1 MKLSIVVPV
10 FNAEK
15 TLEACLT
22 SILEQDLKDW
32 ECFLINDGSTD
43 RSSHICE
50 TFAVKDS
57 RFKVVHKY
65 NEGPAVTRNLGIYLA
80 QGDWL
85 GFVDADDW
93 IEPNRF
99 SSSIDYAE
107 QNNLQVIQCG
117 VNVYKNGLFCKRWKL
132 GPEDGIYKIGS
143 PFFTDPLYDIG
154 HCWDKVY
161 KTSLIKD
168 NQIKFAKCDMCEDT
182 FFNIHV
188 LCKTGYIYSLT
199 NPVYNYNIQ
208 KNTLSHSILK
218 DDRKISI
225 IQSLDASTSKLSK
238 LENFEIIS
246 KDVAKFFE
254 KILSRPDQIDY
265 VFPYVDC
272 SKRSWQN
279 QYSQYCKNPIDTQR
293 FDAHENLLKYK
304 LRAIEKWMPWIGTIH
319 MLVSDMDQV
328 PSWINTN
335 KVHIVCHKDF
345 IPQEYLPTF
354 NSCTIE
360 MFLHKIPGLSEK
372 FIYGN
377 DDMYANDILK
387 PKFFF
392 PEENKLKADLHIRKL
407 WHEGDINKEWAQ
419 IPINCLKLA
428 AKDKPEYLAKY
439 VDGEHLYELQHID
452 KPMFKSINS
461 LVFDLY
467 NKEILDSI
475 TRFRDAKNFN
485 QYLFIEYALFHGYG
499 VFETFRFKYF
509 QIGNDTSKILE
520 SLSTLVNRPREIC
533 CNEAENSKEEDFVKI
548 EKAFLELYGQKSKYE
563 GEK

>member
-1 MKLSIVVPV
+1 
-10 FNAEK
+10 
-15 TLEACLT
+15 
-22 SILEQDLKDW
+22 
-32 ECFLINDGSTD
+32 
-43 RSSHICE
+43 
-50 TFAVKDS
+50 
-57 RFKVVHKY
+57 
-65 NEGPAVTRNLGIYLA
+65 
-80 QGDWL
+80 
-85 GFVDADDW
+85 
-93 IEPNRF
+93 
-99 SSSIDYAE
+99 
-107 QNNLQVIQCG
+107 
-117 VNVYKNGLFCKRWKL
+117 
-132 GPEDGIYKIGS
+132 
-143 PFFTDPLYDIG
+143 
-154 HCWDKVY
+154 
-161 KTSLIKD
+161 
-168 NQIKFAKCDMCEDT
+168 
-182 FFNIHV
+182 
-188 LCKTGYIYSLT
+188 
-199 NPVYNYNIQ
+199 
-208 KNTLSHSILK
+208 
-218 DDRKISI
+218 
-225 IQSLDASTSKLSK
+225 
-238 LENFEIIS
+238 
-246 KDVAKFFE
+246 
-254 KILSRPDQIDY
+254 
-265 VFPYVDC
+265 
-272 SKRSWQN
+272 
-279 QYSQYCKNPIDTQR
+279 
-293 FDAHENLLKYK
+293 
-304 LRAIEKWMPWIGTIH
+304 
-319 MLVSDMDQV
+319 
-328 PSWINTN
+328 
-335 KVHIVCHKDF
+335 
-345 IPQEYLPTF
+345 
-354 NSCTIE
+354 

-407 WHEGDINKEWAQ
+407 WHAGDINKEWAQ

-485 QYLFIEYALFHGYG
+485 QYLFIEYALFHGFG